1 MGKNI
6 IKIMKKQWLAK
17 LLFVVVLSFTTI
29 VTYAE
34 YTSQNSYM
42 GRVVVSKDGSGMLFS
57 SNLLKTLTEVE
68 GIMKSSYQPV
78 YKAPKATGTY
88 DVDVLLWNYNE
99 LDETTRYDRNIN
111 YRIDAVLT
119 DSSGNALSADNLNSQ
134 TITIVSNQTD
144 ATTIVLSKTN
154 LSGTISPQTLVHSDN
169 SSTENSYTVKFSS
182 GWDLENDMDI
192 CVELRAVPT
201 EDDSHNAYSNLSTLG
216 RVIGI
221 RKSRSTGTN
230 GWKASLNEKTD
241 TNSPTSFDAYN
252 LVFTG
257 SGSATIT
264 VSWDVSKI
272 AVNKNFYA
280 QSNNVFGFV
289 TGEDGEVVDGGT
301 TSGWHTI
308 TINADTGSENQ
319 NNRNRYS
326 LQLYKLGAMDDETY
340 PQGWSFYSL
349 NESVADSPNA
359 WIRVT
364 IQ

>member
-6 IKIMKKQWLAK
+6 IQFMKKQWLAVW
-17 LLFVVVLSFTTI
+17 LIVVVLGFASM
-29 VTYAE
+29 VAYAE

-42 GRVVVSKDGSGMLFS
+42 GRVVVSKDGTGMLFS

-68 GIMKSSYQPV
+68 GEMKSSYQPV
-78 YKAPKATGTY
+78 YKAPKSTGTY

-119 DSSGNALSADNLNSQ
+119 DSSGNTLSADDLGSQ

-144 ATTIVLSKTN
+144 ATTVVLSKTN
-154 LSGTISPQTLVHSDN
+154 LNGTISPQTLVHSDSN
-169 SSTENSYTVKFSS
+169 STQNSYTVKFSS
-182 GWDLENDMDI
+182 GWDLENDIDI
-192 CVELRAVPT
+192 CVELRVVPT
-201 EDDSHNAYSNLSTLG
+201 EDDSHNAYSDLSTLG
-216 RVIGI
+216 RIIGI
-221 RKSRSTGTN
+221 RQSRTTGTN
-230 GWKASLNEKTD
+230 GWKASVNEKTD
-241 TNSPTSFDAYN
+241 SNSPTGFDAYN

-264 VSWDVSKI
+264 VSWDMNKI

-289 TGEDGEVVDGGT
+289 SGEVVDGAT
-301 TSGWHTI
+301 TDGWHTI
-308 TINADTGSENQ
+308 TINADTGNKTQ

-326 LQLYKLGAMDDETY
+326 LQLYKLGELDDETY

>member
-6 IKIMKKQWLAK
+6 IQFMKKQWLAVW
-17 LLFVVVLSFTTI
+17 LIVVLLGFASM
-29 VTYAE
+29 VAYAE

-42 GRVVVSKDGSGMLFS
+42 GRVVVSKDGTGMRFS

-68 GIMKSSYQPV
+68 GVMKSAYQPV
-78 YKAPKATGTY
+78 YRAQKATGTY

-111 YRIDAVLT
+111 YRVDAVLT
-119 DSSGNALSADNLNSQ
+119 DSSGNELTADDLGNQ
-134 TITIVSNQTD
+134 TITIVSNQAD
-144 ATTIVLSKTN
+144 ATMIVLSKTN
-154 LSGTISPQTLVHSDN
+154 LSGSISPQTLVHSDS

-182 GWDLENDMDI
+182 GWDLENDIDI
-192 CVELRAVPT
+192 CVELKAVPT
-201 EDDSHNAYSNLSTLG
+201 EDDSHNAYSDISMLG
-216 RVIGI
+216 RIIGI
-221 RKSRSTGTN
+221 RQSRTTGTN

-241 TNSPTSFDAYN
+241 SNSPKGFDAYN

-264 VSWDVSKI
+264 ISWDVSKI

-280 QSNNVFGFV
+280 QTNNVFGFV
-289 TGEDGEVVDGGT
+289 SGEVVDGETIG
-301 TSGWHTI
+301 GWHTI
-308 TINADTGSENQ
+308 TINADTGNQTQ

-326 LQLYKLGAMDDETY
+326 LQLYKLGELDDETY
-340 PQGWSFYSL
+340 PQGWNFYSL